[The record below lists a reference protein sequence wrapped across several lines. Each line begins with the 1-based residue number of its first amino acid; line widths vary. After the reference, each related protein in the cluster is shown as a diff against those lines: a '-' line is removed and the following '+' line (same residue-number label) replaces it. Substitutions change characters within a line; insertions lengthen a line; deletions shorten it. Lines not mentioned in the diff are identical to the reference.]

1 MDASA
6 EPLLAYT
13 GIAIAAWFTLLFLA
27 ERLAPAAPR
36 RDVPP
41 GSRWNWLGDP
51 RRLARNGVFWI
62 VNAALGPLIVI
73 PVTVWAAAHGLGWR
87 PWSGWAGFALDL
99 LVLDLWIYLWH
110 RANHR
115 IPFLW
120 RFHGVHHLDRFLD
133 TTTAGRFHVGEVALS
148 ALVRAVPIVVLG
160 MTLEAA
166 VAFEALVL
174 AAALFHHSN
183 VRLPARVEHAL
194 SWLVVTPSIH
204 WVHHHAVRR
213 DTDSNYA
220 TVLSAWDHLFR
231 SRAKTRRVPDMDI
244 GTEGAQEQTLG
255 RLLLRPFRART
266 SG

>member
-6 EPLLAYT
+6 EPLLAYK
-13 GIAIAAWFTLLFLA
+13 GIAIAAWFAFLFLA

-36 RDVPP
+36 HDAPS
-41 GSRWNWLGDP
+41 GSRWGWLGDP
-51 RRLARNGVFWI
+51 RRLARNGIFWAI
-62 VNAALGPLIVI
+62 NAALGPLIVI
-73 PVTVWAAAHGLGWR
+73 PVTVWAAAQGLGWR
-87 PWSGWAGFALDL
+87 PWSGWTGFALDL

-115 IPFLW
+115 VPFLW

-133 TTTAGRFHVGEVALS
+133 TTTAGRFHFGEVALS
-148 ALVRAVPIVVLG
+148 ALVRTAPIILLG
-160 MTLEAA
+160 MTVESV

-183 VRLPARVEHAL
+183 VRLPAQVERAL

-220 TVLSAWDHLFR
+220 TVLSVWDHLFCSR
-231 SRAKTRRVPDMDI
+231 STTRRTAGMEI
-244 GTEGAQEQTLG
+244 GAEGAAEETLP
-255 RLLLRPFRART
+255 RLLLRPFRA
-266 SG
+266 G